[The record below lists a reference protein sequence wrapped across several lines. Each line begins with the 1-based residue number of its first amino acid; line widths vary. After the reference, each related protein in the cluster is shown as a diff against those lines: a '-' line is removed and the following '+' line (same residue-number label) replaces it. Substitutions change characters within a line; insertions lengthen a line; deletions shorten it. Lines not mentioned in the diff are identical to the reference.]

1 MNFCPHCGA
10 PLNGAAVCPQ
20 CDTDTSA
27 TPSTQPSAL
36 EGNSQISTSTS
47 KTSFLKQ
54 NIPQEKRKYAV
65 AGFVLIMI
73 LCIALSVLIP
83 HKKDVILLTDYV
95 SIDSVTGADGYGHLE
110 YSFDSYSV
118 YQKLVGVNVKDDK
131 DAEALFSEESL
142 QKTEKIWAA
151 LEGVSVVA
159 DKSDNLSNGDK
170 VTLTVSFNNPT
181 NEKLDFELRG
191 GKISY
196 TVEGLADGLP
206 FDPFSEDVISVAFT
220 GATGSGEAI
229 VGLVSDDDMYKGVT
243 YSFANNYNLSNDD
256 EVTLTAVF
264 DQQYYASLGYTV
276 PEQCSKSYT
285 VSGLKDFFRP
295 SDGLSVS
302 ERTRF
307 EELTMSSALSYAA
320 EDILTKDMPV
330 LDSEFWSLYYFEP
343 KMPGTHFFDMVH
355 GFSGYCGIIGV
366 AKVVFESSWTG
377 TYEDVMF
384 VVYPD
389 CMVGDDGHLTYNEDD
404 FLVFDSSFSNETE
417 AMDWLAGQ
425 LDELNFTKLS

>member
-1 MNFCPHCGA
+1 MKHTNFRTIC
-10 PLNGAAVCPQ
+10 LSLLLMAA
-20 CDTDTSA
+20 
-27 TPSTQPSAL
+27 AL
-36 EGNSQISTSTS
+36 TLTACSGKSI
-47 KTSFLKQ
+47 
-54 NIPQEKRKYAV
+54 
-65 AGFVLIMI
+65 
-73 LCIALSVLIP
+73 
-83 HKKDVILLTDYV
+83 DLTDYV
-95 SIDSVTGADGYGHLE
+95 SIDAVSGADGYGHLE

-118 YQKLVGVNVKDDK
+118 YQKIAGIDVKNDNDV
-131 DAEALFSEESL
+131 EALFSEENL
-142 QKTEKIWAA
+142 LKTEKIWAA

-170 VTLTVSFNNPT
+170 VTLTVSFDNPT
-181 NEKLDFELRG
+181 NEKLDFKLRG
-191 GKISY
+191 GKITY

-206 FDPFSEDVISVAFT
+206 FDPFSEDVISVAFI
-220 GATGSGEAI
+220 GASGGGEAI
-229 VGLVSDDDMYKGVT
+229 VGLVSDDAMYKGVT
-243 YSFANNYNLSNDD
+243 YSFANNYKLSNGE
-256 EVTLTAVF
+256 EVTLNAVF

-295 SDGLSVS
+295 ADGLSVS

-343 KMPGTHFFDMVH
+343 KMPGTHFFDMIH

-417 AMDWLAGQ
+417 AMDWLADQ
-425 LDELNFTKLS
+425 LDELNFTKLT

>member
-1 MNFCPHCGA
+1 MKHTNFRTICLSLLLMAAAMTLTACG
-10 PLNGAAVCPQ
+10 GKSI
-20 CDTDTSA
+20 D
-27 TPSTQPSAL
+27 
-36 EGNSQISTSTS
+36 
-47 KTSFLKQ
+47 
-54 NIPQEKRKYAV
+54 
-65 AGFVLIMI
+65 
-73 LCIALSVLIP
+73 
-83 HKKDVILLTDYV
+83 LTDYV
-95 SIDSVTGADGYGHLE
+95 SIDAVSGADGYGHLE

-118 YQKLVGVNVKDDK
+118 YQKIAGIDVKNDK
-131 DAEALFSEESL
+131 DVEALFSEENL
-142 QKTEKIWAA
+142 LKTEKIWAA

-170 VTLTVSFNNPT
+170 VTLTVSFDNPT

-191 GKISY
+191 GKITY

-243 YSFANNYNLSNDD
+243 YSFANNYNLSNGD
-256 EVTLTAVF
+256 EITLTAVF
-264 DQQYYASLGYTV
+264 DQQYFASLGYTV
-276 PEQCSKSYT
+276 PEQCSKTYT

-343 KMPGTHFFDMVH
+343 KMPGTHFFDMIH

-366 AKVVFESSWTG
+366 AKVVLDNPWDDEP
-377 TYEDVMF
+377 YEDVIF

-389 CMVGDDGHLTYNEDD
+389 CMMGDDGHLTYSEND
-404 FLVFDSSFSNETE
+404 FVIFDSSFSNETE

-425 LDELNFTKLS
+425 LDELNFTKLT

>member
-1 MNFCPHCGA
+1 MKHTNFRTICLSLLLMAAAMTLTACG
-10 PLNGAAVCPQ
+10 GKSI
-20 CDTDTSA
+20 D
-27 TPSTQPSAL
+27 
-36 EGNSQISTSTS
+36 
-47 KTSFLKQ
+47 
-54 NIPQEKRKYAV
+54 
-65 AGFVLIMI
+65 
-73 LCIALSVLIP
+73 
-83 HKKDVILLTDYV
+83 LTDYV
-95 SIDSVTGADGYGHLE
+95 SIDAVSGADGYGHLE

-118 YQKLVGVNVKDDK
+118 YQKIAGIDVKNDK
-131 DAEALFSEESL
+131 DIEALFSEENL
-142 QKTEKIWAA
+142 LKTEKIWAA

-170 VTLTVSFNNPT
+170 VTLTVSFDNPT

-191 GKISY
+191 GKITY

-220 GATGSGEAI
+220 GASGGGEAI
-229 VGLVSDDDMYKGVT
+229 VGLVSDDAMYKGVT
-243 YSFANNYNLSNDD
+243 YSFANNYNLSNGE
-256 EVTLTAVF
+256 EVTLNAVF

-330 LDSEFWSLYYFEP
+330 LDSEFWSLYYYEP
-343 KMPGTHFFDMVH
+343 KMPGTHFFDMIH

-425 LDELNFTKLS
+425 LDELNFTKLT

>member
-10 PLNGAAVCPQ
+10 PLNGATVCPQ
-20 CDTDTSA
+20 CGTDTSA
-27 TPSTQPSAL
+27 TPSTQPSTL
-36 EGNSQISTSTS
+36 KGDSQVSTSTS
-47 KTSFLKQ
+47 KTSFLKK
-54 NIPQEKRKYAV
+54 NIPQEKRKYVV
-65 AGFVLIMI
+65 AGFALLML

-95 SIDSVTGADGYGHLE
+95 SIDAVSGADGYGHLE

-118 YQKLVGVNVKDDK
+118 YQKIAGIDVKNDK
-131 DAEALFSEESL
+131 DVEALFSEESL
-142 QKTEKIWAA
+142 LKTEKIWAV

-170 VTLTVSFNNPT
+170 VTLTVSFDNPT

-191 GKISY
+191 GKITY

-220 GATGSGEAI
+220 GASGGGEAI
-229 VGLVSDDDMYKGVT
+229 VGLVSDDAMYKGVT
-243 YSFANNYNLSNDD
+243 YSFANNYNLSNGD
-256 EVTLTAVF
+256 EITLTAVF
-264 DQQYYASLGYTV
+264 DQQYFASLGYTV
-276 PEQCSKSYT
+276 PEQCSKTYT

>member
-1 MNFCPHCGA
+1 MKHTNFRTIC
-10 PLNGAAVCPQ
+10 LSLLLMAA
-20 CDTDTSA
+20 
-27 TPSTQPSAL
+27 AL
-36 EGNSQISTSTS
+36 TLTACSGKSI
-47 KTSFLKQ
+47 
-54 NIPQEKRKYAV
+54 
-65 AGFVLIMI
+65 
-73 LCIALSVLIP
+73 
-83 HKKDVILLTDYV
+83 DLTDYV
-95 SIDSVTGADGYGHLE
+95 SIDAVSGADGYGHLE

-118 YQKLVGVNVKDDK
+118 YQKIAGIDVKNDK
-131 DAEALFSEESL
+131 DVEALFSEENL
-142 QKTEKIWAA
+142 LKTEKIWAA

-170 VTLTVSFNNPT
+170 VTLTVSFDNPT
-181 NEKLDFELRG
+181 NEKLDFKLRG
-191 GKISY
+191 GKITY

-220 GATGSGEAI
+220 GASGGGEAI
-229 VGLVSDDDMYKGVT
+229 VGLVSDDAMYKGVT
-243 YSFANNYNLSNDD
+243 YSFANNYKLSNGE
-256 EVTLTAVF
+256 EVTLNAVF

-343 KMPGTHFFDMVH
+343 KMPGTHFFDMIH

-404 FLVFDSSFSNETE
+404 FLVFDSSFSNETK

-425 LDELNFTKLS
+425 LDELNFTKLT

>member
-1 MNFCPHCGA
+1 MKHTNFRTICLSLLLMAAAMTLTACG
-10 PLNGAAVCPQ
+10 GKSI
-20 CDTDTSA
+20 D
-27 TPSTQPSAL
+27 
-36 EGNSQISTSTS
+36 
-47 KTSFLKQ
+47 
-54 NIPQEKRKYAV
+54 
-65 AGFVLIMI
+65 
-73 LCIALSVLIP
+73 
-83 HKKDVILLTDYV
+83 LTDYV
-95 SIDSVTGADGYGHLE
+95 SIDAASGADGYGHLE

-118 YQKLVGVNVKDDK
+118 YQKIAGIDVKNDK
-131 DAEALFSEESL
+131 DIEALFSEENL
-142 QKTEKIWAA
+142 LKTEKIWAA

-170 VTLTVSFNNPT
+170 VTLTVSFDNPT

-191 GKISY
+191 GKITY

-220 GATGSGEAI
+220 GASGGGEAI
-229 VGLVSDDDMYKGVT
+229 VGLVSDDAMYKGVT
-243 YSFANNYNLSNDD
+243 YSFANNYNLSNGE
-256 EVTLTAVF
+256 EVTLNAVF
-264 DQQYYASLGYTV
+264 DQQYFASLGYTV
-276 PEQCSKSYT
+276 PEQCSKTYT

-343 KMPGTHFFDMVH
+343 KMPGTHFFDMTH

-366 AKVVFESSWTG
+366 AQVVFESSWTG
-377 TYEDVMF
+377 TFEDVMF

-389 CMVGDDGHLTYNEDD
+389 CMVGEDGHLTYNEDD
-404 FLVFDSSFSNETE
+404 FLVFDTSASSEDE
-417 AMDWLAGQ
+417 AMDWLADQ
-425 LDELNFTKLS
+425 LDELNFTKLT

>member
-1 MNFCPHCGA
+1 MKHTNFRTIC
-10 PLNGAAVCPQ
+10 LSLLLMAA
-20 CDTDTSA
+20 
-27 TPSTQPSAL
+27 AL
-36 EGNSQISTSTS
+36 TLTACSGKSI
-47 KTSFLKQ
+47 
-54 NIPQEKRKYAV
+54 
-65 AGFVLIMI
+65 
-73 LCIALSVLIP
+73 
-83 HKKDVILLTDYV
+83 DLTDYV
-95 SIDSVTGADGYGHLE
+95 SIDAVSGADGYGHLE
-110 YSFDSYSV
+110 YSFDSCSV
-118 YQKLVGVNVKDDK
+118 YQKIAGIDVKNDNDV
-131 DAEALFSEESL
+131 EALFSEENL
-142 QKTEKIWAA
+142 LKTEKIWAA

-170 VTLTVSFNNPT
+170 VTLTVSFDNPT
-181 NEKLDFELRG
+181 NEKLDFKLRG
-191 GKISY
+191 GKITY

-206 FDPFSEDVISVAFT
+206 FDPFSEDVISVAFI
-220 GATGSGEAI
+220 GASGGGEAI
-229 VGLVSDDDMYKGVT
+229 VGLVSDDAMYKGVT
-243 YSFANNYNLSNDD
+243 YSFANNYKLSNGE
-256 EVTLTAVF
+256 EVTLNAVF

-343 KMPGTHFFDMVH
+343 KMPGTHFFDMIH

-417 AMDWLAGQ
+417 AMDWLADQ
-425 LDELNFTKLS
+425 LDELNFTKLT

>member
-10 PLNGAAVCPQ
+10 PLNGATVCPQ
-20 CDTDTSA
+20 CGADTSA
-27 TPSTQPSAL
+27 SNPTPTPALKGDPQPNTAT
-36 EGNSQISTSTS
+36 G

-73 LCIALSVLIP
+73 LCIALSILIP

-118 YQKLVGVNVKDDK
+118 YQKLAGVNVKNDK
-131 DAEALFSEESL
+131 DAEALLSEENL

-170 VTLTVSFNNPT
+170 VTLTVSFDNPT

-243 YSFANNYNLSNDD
+243 YSFANNYNLSNGD

-285 VSGLKDFFRP
+285 VSGLKNFFRP

-343 KMPGTHFFDMVH
+343 KMPGTHFFDMIH

-389 CMVGDDGHLTYNEDD
+389 CMVGDDGYLTYNEDD

>member
-1 MNFCPHCGA
+1 MKHTNFRTICLSLLLMAAAMTLTACG
-10 PLNGAAVCPQ
+10 GKSI
-20 CDTDTSA
+20 D
-27 TPSTQPSAL
+27 
-36 EGNSQISTSTS
+36 
-47 KTSFLKQ
+47 
-54 NIPQEKRKYAV
+54 
-65 AGFVLIMI
+65 
-73 LCIALSVLIP
+73 
-83 HKKDVILLTDYV
+83 LTDYV
-95 SIDSVTGADGYGHLE
+95 SIDAVSGADGYGHLE

-118 YQKLVGVNVKDDK
+118 YQKIAGIDVKNDK
-131 DAEALFSEESL
+131 DIEALFSEENL
-142 QKTEKIWAA
+142 LKTEKIWAA

-170 VTLTVSFNNPT
+170 VTLTVSFDNPT

-191 GKISY
+191 GKITY

-220 GATGSGEAI
+220 GASGGGEAI
-229 VGLVSDDDMYKGVT
+229 VGLVSDDAMYKGVT
-243 YSFANNYNLSNDD
+243 YSFANNYNLSNGE
-256 EVTLTAVF
+256 EVTLNAVF
-264 DQQYYASLGYTV
+264 DQQYFASLGYTV
-276 PEQCSKSYT
+276 PEQCSKTYT

-307 EELTMSSALSYAA
+307 EELTMSSVLSYAA
-320 EDILTKDMPV
+320 EDILVKDMPV

-343 KMPGTHFFDMVH
+343 KMPGTHFFDMIH

-417 AMDWLAGQ
+417 AMDWLADQ
-425 LDELNFTKLS
+425 LDELNFTKLT

>member
-1 MNFCPHCGA
+1 MKHTNFRTIY
-10 PLNGAAVCPQ
+10 LSLLLMAAAMTLTACSGKSI
-20 CDTDTSA
+20 D
-27 TPSTQPSAL
+27 
-36 EGNSQISTSTS
+36 
-47 KTSFLKQ
+47 
-54 NIPQEKRKYAV
+54 
-65 AGFVLIMI
+65 
-73 LCIALSVLIP
+73 
-83 HKKDVILLTDYV
+83 LTDYV
-95 SIDSVTGADGYGHLE
+95 SIDAVSGADGYGHLE

-118 YQKLVGVNVKDDK
+118 YQKIAGIDVKNDNDV
-131 DAEALFSEESL
+131 EALFSEENL
-142 QKTEKIWAA
+142 LKTEKIWAA

-170 VTLTVSFNNPT
+170 VTLTVSFDNPT
-181 NEKLDFELRG
+181 NEKLDFKLRG
-191 GKISY
+191 GKITY

-206 FDPFSEDVISVAFT
+206 FDPFSEDVISVAFI
-220 GATGSGEAI
+220 GASGGGEAI
-229 VGLVSDDDMYKGVT
+229 VGLVSDDAMYKGVT
-243 YSFANNYNLSNDD
+243 YSFANNYKLSNGE
-256 EVTLTAVF
+256 EVTLNAVF

-285 VSGLKDFFRP
+285 ISGLKDFFRP

-343 KMPGTHFFDMVH
+343 KMPGTHFFDMIH

-417 AMDWLAGQ
+417 AMDWLADQ
-425 LDELNFTKLS
+425 LDELNFTKLT

>member
-1 MNFCPHCGA
+1 MKHTNFRTIC
-10 PLNGAAVCPQ
+10 LSLLLMAA
-20 CDTDTSA
+20 
-27 TPSTQPSAL
+27 AL
-36 EGNSQISTSTS
+36 TLTACSGKSI
-47 KTSFLKQ
+47 
-54 NIPQEKRKYAV
+54 
-65 AGFVLIMI
+65 
-73 LCIALSVLIP
+73 
-83 HKKDVILLTDYV
+83 DLTDYV
-95 SIDSVTGADGYGHLE
+95 SIDAVSGADGYGHLE

-118 YQKLVGVNVKDDK
+118 YQKIAGIDVKNDNDV
-131 DAEALFSEESL
+131 EALFSEENL
-142 QKTEKIWAA
+142 LKTEKIWAA

-170 VTLTVSFNNPT
+170 VTLTVSFDNPT
-181 NEKLDFELRG
+181 NEKLDFKLRG
-191 GKISY
+191 GKITY

-206 FDPFSEDVISVAFT
+206 FDPFSEDVISVAFI
-220 GATGSGEAI
+220 GASGGGEAI
-229 VGLVSDDDMYKGVT
+229 VGLVSDDAMYKGVT
-243 YSFANNYNLSNDD
+243 YSFANNYKLSNGE
-256 EVTLTAVF
+256 EVTLNAVF

-285 VSGLKDFFRP
+285 ISGLKDFFRP

-343 KMPGTHFFDMVH
+343 KMPGTHFFDMIH

-377 TYEDVMF
+377 IYEDVMF

-425 LDELNFTKLS
+425 LDELNFTKLT